1 MPYQNSAY
9 SNILGQCGCS
19 ALYQY
24 NPEYSVEG
32 KALVCE
38 ALNIG
43 FVIPIVLKK
52 KL

>member
-1 MPYQNSAY
+1 MLLQV
-9 SNILGQCGCS
+9 LG
-19 ALYQY
+19 
-24 NPEYSVEG
+24 PEYSVEG

-52 KL
+52 KLKIRFKLIYGIQHIGNCY